1 MALLGLLEVILSD
14 KIRCCGKAISSGNY
28 GRCQKLSRRRSR
40 LRCAHLNFLLSV
52 REFRCAPS
60 RITTT
65 FATLGCRANSNI
77 SRGRNDPVTI
87 IVKLLQLALWNEV

>member
-14 KIRCCGKAISSGNY
+14 KIRWCGKAISSSNY

-77 SRGRNDPVTI
+77 SRAVTI
-87 IVKLLQLALWNEV
+87 IVKLLQLALWKEVHRI